1 MIKKVKR
8 GAFIALI
15 SSAIFVFTTHFLLPD
30 KAEIIEEEVF
40 VEEEFLDLA
49 EPNYLFGFQ
58 IDSLSVFEEV
68 VKPNQSLSQILS
80 PFNVSMVTIDHLARN
95 FKDVFDVR
103 RIRPNQR
110 YTVLLEEHD
119 STSIAKAFVFEPN
132 KYEYLVFHLQD
143 SIYIERQLRQVD
155 TVHKS
160 VAGVITN
167 TLWESIISSGGGAA
181 LASALEDVYAWQ
193 IDFFRIQ
200 KNDMFKVMYEEIQ
213 VEGVPVGMGRI
224 LGAQFKHQG
233 NDFFAVYYDQGQG
246 SDYFDE
252 YGNSL
257 RKAFLKAP
265 LKYSR
270 ISSRYNPKRFH
281 PVLKQY
287 KAHLG
292 TDYAAPTGTPI
303 MTVGDGIVLEAKYTS
318 NNGYYVKVR
327 HNSTYTT
334 QYLHMSKIEKGMKP
348 GAKVR
353 QGEVIGYVGSTG
365 LATGPHLC
373 FRFWKNGTQVDA
385 LRVEI
390 PPSEPI
396 NKDHVDFYHMRK
408 AMMLTQLQTVDFPV
422 IENQKM
428 YARIN

>member
-1 MIKKVKR
+1 MLKKVKKSI
-8 GAFIALI
+8 FIVFCSASIFLLI
-15 SSAIFVFTTHFLLPD
+15 THFFLP
-30 KAEIIEEEVF
+30 KEEQV
-40 VEEEFLDLA
+40 VMEE
-49 EPNYLFGFQ
+49 
-58 IDSLSVFEEV
+58 VFEEV
-68 VKPNQSLSQILS
+68 EEEAPVPSLLFGFEVDQLQVIEDVVRPNQSLSQILS
-80 PFNVSMVTIDHLARN
+80 PYNVSMATIDHLARN

-103 RIRPNQR
+103 RMRPNQK
-110 YTVLLEEHD
+110 YTVLLEEAD
-119 STSIAKAFVFEPN
+119 SSSKAKAFIFEPN
-132 KYEYLVFHLQD
+132 KYEFLVFHLDD
-143 SIYIERQLRQVD
+143 SVFIDRQLRQID
-155 TVHKS
+155 TVERS
-160 VAGVITN
+160 VAGVIRS
-167 TLWESIISSGGGAA
+167 TLWEAIIESGGGAA
-181 LASALEDVYAWQ
+181 LASSLEDVYAWQ

-200 KNDMFKVMYEEIQ
+200 KNDMFKVLYQEIQ
-213 VEGVPVGMGRI
+213 VDGQPVGMGRI

-252 YGNSL
+252 FGNSL

-303 MTVGDGIVLEAKYTS
+303 MTVGDGVVVEARYTS
-318 NNGYYVKVR
+318 NNGNYVKIR

-334 QYLHMSKIEKGMKP
+334 QYLHMSKIEKGLKP
-348 GAKVR
+348 GSKVR

-396 NKDHVDFYHMRK
+396 NKDHEDLYHMRK
-408 AMMLTQLQTVDFPV
+408 AFLLTKLQDVHFPNL
-422 IENQKM
+422 ENEKV
-428 YARIN
+428 YAGINP